1 LEQITLK
8 ENFWKNKD
16 LVKKTVKQKKIFED
30 ILNSYK
36 KSNNDLNNLKDLYIL
51 ASQEKDEETIQD
63 CTKKIIQILQDI
75 KKSEINC
82 FLSGENDELVTKES
96 IDELD
101 NRIKNQKGVEVI
113 FSKIKS
119 SNHFFKNK
127 EKELKAEIEKYLK
140 EKTALI

>member
-1 LEQITLK
+1 MEQITLK

-63 CTKKIIQILQDI
+63 
-75 KKSEINC
+75 
-82 FLSGENDELVTKES
+82 
-96 IDELD
+96 
-101 NRIKNQKGVEVI
+101 
-113 FSKIKS
+113 
-119 SNHFFKNK
+119 
-127 EKELKAEIEKYLK
+127 
-140 EKTALI
+140 

>member
-1 LEQITLK
+1 MTINEKLTQI
-8 ENFWKNKD
+8 
-16 LVKKTVKQKKIFED
+16 KTTIEEIKKITD
-30 ILNSYK
+30 NL
-36 KSNNDLNNLKDLYIL
+36 SNDNALELKI
-51 ASQEKDEETIQD
+51 EEM
-63 CTKKIIQILQDI
+63 TK
-75 KKSEINC
+75 EISK
-82 FLSGENDELVTKES
+82 LKQGIGES